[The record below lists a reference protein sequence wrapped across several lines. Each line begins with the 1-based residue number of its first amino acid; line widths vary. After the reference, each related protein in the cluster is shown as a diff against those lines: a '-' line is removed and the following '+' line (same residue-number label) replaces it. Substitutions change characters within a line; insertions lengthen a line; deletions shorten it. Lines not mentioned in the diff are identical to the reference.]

1 MAMIPTTLIV
11 ALAVQNVELWRAPEN
26 ENPLP
31 GASAPDFAEASWE
44 VARDSDERFE
54 RYSDEELAASWPTY
68 LRAFMAA
75 AAVS

>member
-1 MAMIPTTLIV
+1 MARIPTTLIV
-11 ALAVQNVELWRAPEN
+11 MLAVQNVELWRAPEN

-54 RYSDEELAASWPTY
+54 RYTDAELAAAWPTY
-68 LRAFMAA
+68 KRAFMAA
-75 AAVS
+75 AAVA